1 MWKKLPIRTQLLA
14 MLSAPFI
21 VLIIIIIFNWVKSFK
36 EYNLIKKDIVQIE
49 KANRFSEIINSIAT
63 ERGTTL
69 FLINNSEKIK
79 QDLFESRKQTDVLF
93 NEFNLE
99 SQLINV
105 IFTQVKNLR
114 KKIDAKEIDLD
125 EAFKKYT
132 QINQRLYESI
142 SDELNLILNPDI
154 LPTSNNY
161 LNYILLK
168 RLATIIRGGGILC
181 LLILVIN
188 PSNT

>member
-1 MWKKLPIRTQLLA
+1 
-14 MLSAPFI
+14 
-21 VLIIIIIFNWVKSFK
+21 
-36 EYNLIKKDIVQIE
+36 
-49 KANRFSEIINSIAT
+49 
-63 ERGTTL
+63 
-69 FLINNSEKIK
+69 
-79 QDLFESRKQTDVLF
+79 LF

-154 LPTSNNY
+154 FTNF
-161 LNYILLK
+161 
-168 RLATIIRGGGILC
+168 
-181 LLILVIN
+181 
-188 PSNT
+188 